1 MPFYIRKSVSAGPFR
16 FNLSKSGLG
25 VSVGVKGLRFG
36 TGPRGHYVHAGRGGL
51 YYRSTIPG
59 SGRSRSQGGLVTPT
73 VHQQAPQ
80 TSKYAERGVE
90 MLRVSSADVLGMED
104 SRFSEILDELN
115 AKQTSTSMEVALGIT
130 GAAIAAIALLV
141 AGAAGFIVGGIFGVG
156 AWLLGKWLDSFQR
169 SGVLMYNLEPEA
181 REAYEAMTSAYDEIQ
196 SCKGKWHI
204 DAGGTVYDIHTWKR
218 NAGAGRIIDPRPT
231 TFTYAL
237 PRVVK
242 SNITPPAIQ
251 CGKETLYF
259 LPDFLLVV
267 HDQKVGAVAYDRLSI
282 RWQDSNF
289 IEEGTVPSDTEILYH
304 TWKHPN
310 KNGGPDRRFRDNYQI
325 PVCRYEAI
333 HFTSETG
340 LNELL
345 QVSRSGVA
353 APFASAIAT
362 LASSNGSSA
371 VGASLPR
378 LEAN

>member
-51 YYRSTIPG
+51 YYRSSKPG
-59 SGRSRSQGGLVTPT
+59 SGRKGQEQRHSTPPGP
-73 VHQQAPQ
+73 APRQ
-80 TSKYAERGVE
+80 LPQYTERGVE
-90 MLRVSSADVLGMED
+90 MMPVSSADVLEMED
-104 SRFSEILDELN
+104 SRFTEILNELST
-115 AKQTSTSMEVALGIT
+115 KQASTSMEKALGIT
-130 GAAIAAIALLV
+130 GAVTAALGLITAGGSGLV
-141 AGAAGFIVGGIFGVG
+141 VGGLFGLG
-156 AWLLGKWLDSFQR
+156 AWLVGKWLDSFQR
-169 SGVLMYNLEPEA
+169 SDVLIYDLEPEA
-181 REAYEAMTSAYDEIQ
+181 QSAYEALSNAFDVVAACQ
-196 SCKGKWHI
+196 GKWHI
-204 DAGGTVYDIHTWKR
+204 DAGGTVHDIHTWKR

-242 SNITPPAIQ
+242 SNVTPPSIQ

-289 IEEGTVPSDTEILYH
+289 IEEGTVPTDTEVLYH

-310 KNGGPDRRFRDNYQI
+310 KNGGPDHRFANNYQI

-333 HFTSETG
+333 HLTSDSG

-345 QVSRSGVA
+345 QVSRAGVA
-353 APFASAIAT
+353 APFAEAVAE
-362 LASSNGSSA
+362 LARSNGSSA
-371 VGASLPR
+371 LSESLPR
-378 LEAN
+378 LEAS